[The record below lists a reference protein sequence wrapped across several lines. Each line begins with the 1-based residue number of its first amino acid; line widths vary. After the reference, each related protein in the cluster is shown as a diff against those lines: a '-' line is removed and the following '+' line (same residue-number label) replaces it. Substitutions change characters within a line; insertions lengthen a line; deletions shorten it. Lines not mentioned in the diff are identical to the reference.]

1 MQLLLKHRLSSA
13 FESAATLG
21 AQRREWQFGA
31 IFYARLSTDSHSGS
45 VHCVYVPVSKLFL
58 WETFASVKTQREMQV
73 LICPRMACL
82 QTAIWHLSCAK
93 TREFKSFSCTVA
105 QFLASVAVSPRA
117 CEDGHELDDKFTLLS
132 SVSYPSFAAEQL
144 LQTWWYFYFVY

>member
-1 MQLLLKHRLSSA
+1 MCWVKERLRREVSSFCATRPWAQPWQGLCNLMQLLLKHRLSSA

-31 IFYARLSTDSHSGS
+31 LFYARLSAAWHSGS
-45 VHCVYVPVSKLFL
+45 VRCVYVPMSKLLL
-58 WETFASVKTQREMQV
+58 WETFASVKTQREVQV

-93 TREFKSFSCTVA
+93 KCECKYLSCTV
-105 QFLASVAVSPRA
+105 LNSLP
-117 CEDGHELDDKFTLLS
+117 
-132 SVSYPSFAAEQL
+132 QL
-144 LQTWWYFYFVY
+144 LWVTEPMKMAMS